1 MNGLC
6 SIAMLNYQ
14 MVIPCNF
21 PSIPLLFVRSHQNH
35 HKISSISHEF
45 PCCLGYPSNHPPT
58 GPQAAGSLRVAGRGL
73 APRRKRPKP
82 PPVVTTAPMARR
94 RMEARAVH
102 CGLGCMLYI
111 YIYVYIYMY
120 IYMYIYIYMYT
131 YIYMY
136 ID

>member
-73 APRRKRPKP
+73 APRRQ
-82 PPVVTTAPMARR
+82 ASEAAACGDNGAHGEAAHGGARC
-94 RMEARAVH
+94 ALWPWLHV
-102 CGLGCMLYI
+102 
-111 YIYVYIYMY
+111 VYIYMY
-120 IYMYIYIYMYT
+120 IYICIYICIHI
-131 YIYMY
+131 YICTLIELY
-136 ID
+136 